1 MPSNFA
7 ASPGPPGR
15 SAVNGLDMLTDYAG
29 KGSHL
34 SHNPRCDVQIRDGL
48 ETVMKNTLDRR
59 QFLKLTAATFL
70 TQRLSSAL
78 ADPVVRPRRFAE
90 NPIIRPDMLPGQ
102 DGANI
107 NGPSLIRVPEW
118 IAKPLGN
125 YYLYFA
131 HHGGKYIR
139 LACADRI
146 EGPWRIHQP
155 GTLKLSQATGCT
167 GHIASPDA
175 IVDEQ
180 RKQIRLYFHGPAK
193 GGQKSFLA
201 LSGDGLNFTAD
212 SQVLGEFYFRVIHY
226 RDAWYAMSK
235 GGLMYRSAD
244 GLKDFQPGPNPLPA
258 SESRKPPFNDG
269 GPRHVAL
276 RLIGDS
282 LDVYY
287 TSIGDAPERIF
298 RCRVPL
304 QGDWLTWRAS
314 QPEEILRPEMEYEG
328 ANLPLKKSVAGAV
341 RGRENALRDPAVF
354 SENGRVYLLY
364 SVAGESGI
372 AIAELQA

>member
-1 MPSNFA
+1 
-7 ASPGPPGR
+7 
-15 SAVNGLDMLTDYAG
+15 
-29 KGSHL
+29 
-34 SHNPRCDVQIRDGL
+34 
-48 ETVMKNTLDRR
+48 MKHTLARR
-59 QFLKLTAATFL
+59 YLLKLTAVSFL
-70 TQRLSSAL
+70 PHSL
-78 ADPVVRPRRFAE
+78 AAAFAGGAAEPAVKVRRFAE
-90 NPIIRPDMLPGQ
+90 NPIIRPDMLPGS

-107 NGPSLIRVPEW
+107 NGPSLIRVPPW
-118 IAKPLGN
+118 VADPLGK

-139 LACADRI
+139 LAYADRL
-146 EGPWRIHQP
+146 EGPWKIHLP
-155 GTLKLSQATGCT
+155 GTLKLSQAPGCT
-167 GHIASPDA
+167 GHLASPDA
-175 IVDEQ
+175 IVDDQ
-180 RKQIRLYFHGPAK
+180 KKQIRFYFHGPAK

-212 SQVLGEFYFRVIHY
+212 STPLGEFYFRVIRY

-244 GLKDFQPGPNPLPA
+244 GLKDFQTGPNPLPA
-258 SESRKPPFNDG
+258 SDSRKPPFNDA

-276 RLIGDS
+276 HLMGDT

-287 TSIGDAPERIF
+287 TCIGDAPERIF

-304 QGDWLTWRAS
+304 RGDWMTWKAS
-314 QPEEILRPEMEYEG
+314 QPEEILRPELEYEG

-341 RGRENALRDPAVF
+341 RGRENALRDPAIF
-354 SENGRVYLLY
+354 TENGRVYLLY

-372 AIAELQA
+372 AIAEVTGAV